1 MIRRNSVIYVAVVLI
16 ALGGLCS
23 YFFRKQDDSS
33 VVPPAV
39 ASVPEKPVVSSAPTV
54 SPGASHIAM
63 RAPNREELANVP
75 PNPMARAIG
84 SDKVTP
90 EKEIAILLD
99 LFQIYRR
106 EFGGFPAG
114 QGNDQFMNALRG
126 ANPGKLP
133 IFPLDHPRLDPGGN
147 LLDAWQQ
154 PYRFHPVSR
163 DRLEIR
169 SAGPDREI
177 FTADDLVV
185 PK

>member
-1 MIRRNSVIYVAVVLI
+1 MIRRNSIIYAAVVLI
-16 ALGGLCS
+16 ALGGFCF
-23 YFFRKQDDSS
+23 YFFRKRDDSS
-33 VVPPAV
+33 VVPPTV
-39 ASVPEKPVVSSAPTV
+39 ASVAERPVVSAPTV
-54 SPGASHIAM
+54 SPGPSRIAM
-63 RAPNREELANVP
+63 KAPDREELANVP
-75 PNPMARAIG
+75 PNPMAGAIG

-90 EKEIAILLD
+90 EKEIAILLE

-114 QGNDQFMNALRG
+114 QDNDQFMNALRG

-133 IFPLDHPRLDPGGN
+133 IFPPDHPRLDPKGN
-147 LLDAWQQ
+147 LLDPWRQ

>member
-1 MIRRNSVIYVAVVLI
+1 MSPRNVIVFTGVVILLAGVLGIYLLEKKADPSAVSLSKNAVTE
-16 ALGGLCS
+16 
-23 YFFRKQDDSS
+23 K
-33 VVPPAV
+33 PAPV
-39 ASVPEKPVVSSAPTV
+39 SVPVISQ
-54 SPGASHIAM
+54 SPSRIAM
-63 RAPNREELANVP
+63 KAPNSDELAKVP
-75 PNPMARAIG
+75 PNPMAAAIG
-84 SDKVTP
+84 SDKVPP

-106 EFGGFPAG
+106 EFGTFPSG
-114 QGNDQFMNALRG
+114 QTNSQFMNALRG
-126 ANPGKLP
+126 TNATKLP
-133 IFPLDHPRLDPGGN
+133 IFPLDHPRLDPAGN
-147 LLDAWQQ
+147 LLDRWQQ